1 MNVITI
7 NEFNTN
13 QNHFLEMAKKGMDLM
28 LKSAIFGNFRI
39 VPIASDDTTEEC
51 IGDDIPNAETVAA
64 INEAK
69 EYIASIKNGAEIT
82 EKDIW
87 VNVTIRHKAMRNSLS
102 L

>member
-51 IGDDIPNAETVAA
+51 IYDDIPNAETVAA
-64 INEAK
+64 INEAIDVYECFAPWSEATQQQCK
-69 EYIASIKNGAEIT
+69 
-82 EKDIW
+82 
-87 VNVTIRHKAMRNSLS
+87 VN
-102 L
+102 